1 MAGATGKAAAQVNAI
16 PDVRTRKAWTAAFLF
31 WTRTRESRA
40 PIPGGAQPETTM
52 TKRIGTT
59 SLKDFA
65 RRDFLLSSVLT
76 AALFTAALLLFPDSK
91 TEGKRPEVTA
101 QVSSR

>member
-1 MAGATGKAAAQVNAI
+1 
-16 PDVRTRKAWTAAFLF
+16 
-31 WTRTRESRA
+31 
-40 PIPGGAQPETTM
+40 M

-76 AALFTAALLLFPDSK
+76 AALFTAALVLFPDSK

-101 QVSSR
+101 QVSPR